1 MLRIF
6 KGSTDYSLELES
18 FTTDEVDL
26 VLQVGESIDWAHY
39 KPINAVWVEQLAP
52 VEGLLDVV
60 FEYWNGTAWAALGK
74 LKDYTKKLKQSGWL
88 IWSRNQ
94 LNEAKKEEHGLTLF
108 WYRARVVA
116 IVQPDPAPPSPLTEV
131 ELTLKGI
138 NLVFSQDADLLEE
151 FPGINDLLPEGQPSF
166 IGFHQ
171 SAMKDIVTDLRRQ
184 GKFVSPQDVMFPD
197 GIKRKMFAKNLD
209 QFDLL
214 DFSELREAAKFKAL
228 EKIMSWRSD
237 ATDDKFKQ
245 KADDFSDKY
254 GAKMDLFLLSID
266 TNDDGLAQEAE
277 VADNN
282 ITVVGRM

>member
-1 MLRIF
+1 MLKIF

-18 FTTDEVDL
+18 FTTDQVDL
-26 VLQVGESIDWAHY
+26 TLAVGDSIDWGHY

-52 VEGLLDVV
+52 AEGSLDVV
-60 FEYWNGTAWAALGK
+60 FEYWNGTAWAALGA

-94 LNEAKKEEHGLTLF
+94 LAEAKKTEHGLALF

-131 ELTLKGI
+131 ELTVKGI

-151 FPGINDLLPEGQPSF
+151 FPGITELLPENQPSF

-184 GKFVSPQDVMFPD
+184 GKFVSPQDVTFPD
-197 GIKRKMFAKNLD
+197 GVKRKMYAKNLD

-237 ATDDKFKQ
+237 ATDDKFNQ
-245 KADDFSDKY
+245 KASDFSDKY

-266 TNDDGLAQEAE
+266 HNDDGLAQEAE